1 MNDERDEKR
10 RNFNLIPDS
19 HSDRYLRST
28 PRVMEIRPAIVD
40 LVWFQAWTGLNQYY
54 CQVSFRVRL
63 ADM

>member
-1 MNDERDEKR
+1 MNDERDEK
-10 RNFNLIPDS
+10 FNLIPDL
-19 HSDRYLRST
+19 HDRYLRRT